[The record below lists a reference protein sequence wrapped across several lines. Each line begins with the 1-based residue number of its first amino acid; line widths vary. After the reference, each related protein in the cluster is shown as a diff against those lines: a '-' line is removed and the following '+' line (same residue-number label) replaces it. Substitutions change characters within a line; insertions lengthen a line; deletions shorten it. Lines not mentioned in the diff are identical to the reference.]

1 MIRLS
6 PAVLIPCRDVTE
18 LMPSRQIAGRAAVLE
33 SLRQENL
40 RLRTQ
45 LSASE
50 QQVQSLAQRIEQ
62 ASSRLDTLLKQS
74 HHG

>member
-1 MIRLS
+1 ML
-6 PAVLIPCRDVTE
+6 TE
-18 LMPSRQIAGRAAVLE
+18 LDALHDKLQAVQAVLE

-50 QQVQSLAQRIEQ
+50 QQVQSLANRIEQ

>member
-1 MIRLS
+1 ML
-6 PAVLIPCRDVTE
+6 TE
-18 LMPSRQIAGRAAVLE
+18 LDALHDNLQAVQAVLE
-33 SLRQENL
+33 ALRQENL

>member
-1 MIRLS
+1 YHAEML
-6 PAVLIPCRDVTE
+6 TE
-18 LMPSRQIAGRAAVLE
+18 LDALHDKLQAVQAVLE

>member
-1 MIRLS
+1 ML
-6 PAVLIPCRDVTE
+6 TE
-18 LMPSRQIAGRAAVLE
+18 LDALHDKLQAVQAVLE

-50 QQVQSLAQRIEQ
+50 QQVQSMAQRIEQ

>member
-1 MIRLS
+1 ML
-6 PAVLIPCRDVTE
+6 TE
-18 LMPSRQIAGRAAVLE
+18 LDALHDKLQAIQAVLE

-50 QQVQSLAQRIEQ
+50 QQVQSLAHRIEQ

>member
-1 MIRLS
+1 ML
-6 PAVLIPCRDVTE
+6 TE
-18 LMPSRQIAGRAAVLE
+18 LDALHDKLQAVQAVLE

-50 QQVQSLAQRIEQ
+50 QQVQSLVQRIEQ

>member
-1 MIRLS
+1 ML
-6 PAVLIPCRDVTE
+6 TE
-18 LMPSRQIAGRAAVLE
+18 LDALHDKLQAVQAVLE

-45 LSASE
+45 LSAPE
-50 QQVQSLAQRIEQ
+50 QQVQSMAQRIEQ

>member
-1 MIRLS
+1 ML
-6 PAVLIPCRDVTE
+6 TE
-18 LMPSRQIAGRAAVLE
+18 LDALHDKLQAVQVVLE

-62 ASSRLDTLLKQS
+62 ASDRLDTLLKQS

>member
-1 MIRLS
+1 ML
-6 PAVLIPCRDVTE
+6 TE
-18 LMPSRQIAGRAAVLE
+18 LDALHDKLQAVQAVLE
-33 SLRQENL
+33 ALRQENL

>member
-1 MIRLS
+1 M
-6 PAVLIPCRDVTE
+6 TE
-18 LMPSRQIAGRAAVLE
+18 LDALHDKLQAVQAVLE

>member
-1 MIRLS
+1 ML
-6 PAVLIPCRDVTE
+6 TE
-18 LMPSRQIAGRAAVLE
+18 LDALHDKLQAVQAVLE

>member
-1 MIRLS
+1 ML
-6 PAVLIPCRDVTE
+6 TE
-18 LMPSRQIAGRAAVLE
+18 LDALHDKLQAVHAVLE

-50 QQVQSLAQRIEQ
+50 QQVQSLAHRIEQ

>member
-1 MIRLS
+1 ML
-6 PAVLIPCRDVTE
+6 TE
-18 LMPSRQIAGRAAVLE
+18 LDALHDKLQAVQAVVE

-50 QQVQSLAQRIEQ
+50 QQVQSMAQRIEQ